1 MDWPTDNT
9 LRQDIF
15 IDPTPNRDFQYNVEA
30 LEVVPANERTQGQWN
45 GDPYDLV
52 GGSGYREYDGGAWL
66 LPYWMA
72 RYHGLI
78 V

>member
-1 MDWPTDNT
+1 MVYMPFPIAPFVLSCLT
-9 LRQDIF
+9 QESA
-15 IDPTPNRDFQYNVEA
+15 NVEA